1 MIAHPIP
8 IPAAAPAVTPFE
20 VGGGR
25 EVDAA
30 REVVIAEPEEV
41 LWVVEA
47 VLGPVEGTVGE
58 VVLGP
63 VDVPAEVV
71 GVGVVGVDNELDAAA
86 LDGVLTGIGAAVI

>member
-41 LWVVEA
+41 L
-47 VLGPVEGTVGE
+47 
-58 VVLGP
+58 
-63 VDVPAEVV
+63 
-71 GVGVVGVDNELDAAA
+71 
-86 LDGVLTGIGAAVI
+86 